1 MQNILSVII
10 KMHRDVLFEFHL
22 KFWNT
27 ISIGIPVRSNIMY
40 KVDRLLT
47 GLTVQQ
53 QDQKSTRC
61 DY

>member
-1 MQNILSVII
+1 MNIIGGVI
-10 KMHRDVLFEFHL
+10 RGVLFVFHL

-27 ISIGIPVRSNIMY
+27 NSIGIPVRSNIMY